1 MTQILSA
8 APIRKK
14 ITKDLKAE
22 CVFLKEK
29 NIIPYL
35 KVILVGNNSASLLYT
50 SSKKKYCERV
60 GAKCDIVALDHAI
73 SETEFLN
80 TIQHINAD
88 GEVHGL
94 IIQLPLP
101 KHLSHLD
108 IGKLI
113 NKEKD
118 VDGFHP
124 LNLYALMKNDFS
136 NHHFV
141 SCTPKGILTLLK
153 EYQIDVSNKNVIII
167 GRSMIVGK
175 PLSMLLTN
183 QNATVTL
190 AHSHTKNL
198 YELASRADVIISA
211 IGIANFIDRKF
222 LSLTKNQIL
231 IDVGMNRNSL
241 GEVCGDINYSQV
253 ESHVKAITPV
263 PGGVGP
269 MTIISLV
276 QNLLQAARNQLSF

>member
-1 MTQILSA
+1 
-8 APIRKK
+8 
-14 ITKDLKAE
+14 
-22 CVFLKEK
+22 
-29 NIIPYL
+29 
-35 KVILVGNNSASLLYT
+35 
-50 SSKKKYCERV
+50 
-60 GAKCDIVALDHAI
+60 
-73 SETEFLN
+73 
-80 TIQHINAD
+80 
-88 GEVHGL
+88 L

-153 EYQIDVSNKNVIII
+153 EYQIDVSNRNVIII